1 MMSENIRVYL
11 RSLGCA
17 KNLVDS
23 EMMSGLLLAHNFQ
36 FAEQPQDADVIIVNT
51 CGFIQSAQVEAIDN
65 ILELAQ
71 YKEIGRC
78 RLLLA
83 VGCMV
88 EKFRQ
93 EMRQSM
99 PEIDAFLGTSEYD
112 KIAVLIEEKL
122 ALLPQ
127 NPCLP
132 QDPYLLRSLSTPP
145 YLAYLKVA
153 EGCDNHCAYCMIP
166 QLRGA
171 YKSRPV
177 SDIVAEAESLYKR
190 GVKELILLA
199 QDLTNYGQDI
209 YGHPA
214 LAELVDRIAD
224 IPFVWIRLLYLYPT
238 SIDEELLQVM
248 VGHDNICH
256 YLDIPLQHADD
267 DVLQAMNRRGNC
279 TEIKEK
285 IRLIRSYLPDIALR
299 TTMMVGFPGETKS
312 AFANLLQF
320 LQEMKFDWVGVFK
333 YCRAA
338 DTAAS
343 KLPHQVHEDAKM
355 RREEKAMS
363 LLAQLTPQSLS
374 RHIGT
379 ELLVVTEQEVEGRP
393 GWYQGRSQYHAP
405 EVDGSIYFTA
415 QGLKAGDFVKVKIT
429 GCDIYD
435 LIGEK
440 I

>member
-1 MMSENIRVYL
+1 MPENIRVYL

-36 FAEQPQDADVIIVNT
+36 FTEQPQDADVIIVNT

-71 YKEIGRC
+71 YKKTGQC

-93 EMRQSM
+93 EMKDAM
-99 PEIDAFLGTSEYD
+99 PEIDAFLGTAEYD
-112 KIAVLIEEKL
+112 KIALMIEEKL
-122 ALLPQ
+122 SLPKQ

-153 EGCDNHCAYCMIP
+153 EGCDNHCTYCMIP

-171 YKSRPV
+171 YKSRPM
-177 SDIVAEAESLYKR
+177 SDIVVEAESLYKR

-209 YGHPA
+209 YGRPM
-214 LAELVDRIAD
+214 LARLVDRIAD
-224 IPFVWIRLLYLYPT
+224 IPFIWIRLLYLYPT
-238 SIDEELLQVM
+238 SVDEELLQIM
-248 VGHDNICH
+248 AGHDNICH
-256 YLDIPLQHADD
+256 YLDIPLQHASDNI
-267 DVLQAMNRRGNC
+267 LRSMNRRGNSA
-279 TEIKEK
+279 ELKEK
-285 IRLIRSYLPDIALR
+285 IQLIRSYLPDIALR
-299 TTMMVGFPGETKS
+299 TTMMVGFPGETK
-312 AFANLLQF
+312 ADFANLLQF

-338 DTAAS
+338 DTVAA
-343 KLPHQVHEDAKM
+343 KMPHQVHEDAKT

-363 LLAQLTPQSLS
+363 LLAQLTSQRLS
-374 RHIGT
+374 CHIGT
-379 ELLVVTEQEVEGRP
+379 ELLVVTEQEVEGKP
-393 GWYQGRSQYHAP
+393 GWYQGRSQYQAP
-405 EVDGSIYFTA
+405 EVDGIIYFTA
-415 QGLKAGDFVKVKIT
+415 QGLRAGDFVEVRII